1 MGLDLNRLL
10 EIRLFQAFD
19 VDGSGRVLAGSDD
32 TGSTQLIEIAGDDTT
47 TQLTAL
53 PGTCTGRYVPGQR
66 AVIVSHDVGGNERYQ
81 LSLLR
86 LPRENAAAEADLEPL
101 VRDPRYIHT
110 LADVAPGRICYLT
123 NRRNGVAFDP
133 VIRDLADGTERT
145 INLGDHRF
153 EEAVISPD
161 RRWLALTVASPVTAA
176 ADHVALVD
184 LTVPLD
190 SEQLMLV
197 TPPDAPAMNR
207 ALAWTPVSDALIFS
221 SSNDREFIAVAR
233 HDLAKKD
240 LTGWSPTT
248 PPT

>member
-110 LADVAPGRICYLT
+110 LPSSCK
-123 NRRNGVAFDP
+123 
-133 VIRDLADGTERT
+133 
-145 INLGDHRF
+145 
-153 EEAVISPD
+153 
-161 RRWLALTVASPVTAA
+161 VTARSATATGTYRDGFA
-176 ADHVALVD
+176 AEVYARYGEVID
-184 LTVPLD
+184 LYVFSRPTAGYPEGIQLANEPFTRLSPFIGGKGPWTVTVPIDKTLGQPARCMVAAQPTMD
-190 SEQLMLV
+190 FQG
-197 TPPDAPAMNR
+197 AP
-207 ALAWTPVSDALIFS
+207 
-221 SSNDREFIAVAR
+221 
-233 HDLAKKD
+233 
-240 LTGWSPTT
+240 
-248 PPT
+248 